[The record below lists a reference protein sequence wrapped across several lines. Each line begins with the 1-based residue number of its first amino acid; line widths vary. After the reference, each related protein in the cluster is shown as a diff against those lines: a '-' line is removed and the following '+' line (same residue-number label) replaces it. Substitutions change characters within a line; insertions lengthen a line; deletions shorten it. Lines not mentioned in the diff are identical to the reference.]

1 MGFHLSVYF
10 LWRALQ
16 WHQDLAEED
25 GFQTSINKCKKVLD
39 LGIFMN
45 KCMLLLTGFL

>member
-10 LWRALQ
+10 LWRVLQ

-25 GFQTSINKCKKVLD
+25 GFQTSINK
-39 LGIFMN
+39 F
-45 KCMLLLTGFL
+45 